1 MIDFNQW
8 LLTSSLL
15 TIIIWALSL
24 PAKTASIGWRLSLL
38 LAPFAASAL
47 CLDWLIRQSLSQ
59 WLQWLEPFATVLAV
73 GFCTGAILLRS
84 VQSSWSIIGLPLAL
98 LLLFFWQLLCLQS
111 GLLSWSFNVQ
121 MLLITALFVGLIQI
135 FRIVNSPSLKS
146 TLIII
151 QCIFS
156 WWWFCQ
162 WPQVNS
168 HLTVS
173 LIETLISIISIVAL
187 IGVGVFLERLNKWS
201 LKKSNNHESIH

>member
-8 LLTSSLL
+8 LLISSLL
-15 TIIIWALSL
+15 AIIIWALSL
-24 PAKTASIGWRLSLL
+24 PTKTASIGWRLTLL
-38 LAPFAASAL
+38 LLPFAASAL

-135 FRIVNSPSLKS
+135 FRIVNSPALKN

-162 WPQVNS
+162 WPQLNS
-168 HLTVS
+168 HLAVS
-173 LIETLISIISIVAL
+173 LVETLISIMSIVAL
-187 IGVGVFLERLNKWS
+187 IGVGFLLERLNKLS